1 MIQRE
6 SVLFQVCQH
15 RIILNAQQAD
25 NTVAA
30 PILCEQA
37 NLVGDR
43 ILRRLDVQ
51 FLTVFI
57 DFAAC
62 HMAHAE
68 DCFRRLGAAR
78 TDQTRHTQ
86 NFTTMQFKRNI
97 FNCAAG
103 RQIFHFKNGFPD
115 RTLYLGKHVVHFA
128 SNHQLNN
135 LVYIKVF
142 RAIRSDVFAVAINR
156 DIVRNP
162 EDFVHFVRDINDS
175 NIFFLEFCNNAK
187 QMLDLCIGQRGR
199 RLVHD
204 NNTAVIGY
212 SLGNLNHL
220 HLCNGQVTHLLI
232 RINVQIQ
239 LVEQLNAVLPHFFM
253 IDDQSLAR
261 CASQPQ
267 VFANAALGNR
277 RQLLMDHGNAG
288 IQCLKRIFELDL
300 LAFKYNLAG
309 CRRMNA
315 D

>member
-1 MIQRE
+1 
-6 SVLFQVCQH
+6 
-15 RIILNAQQAD
+15 
-25 NTVAA
+25 
-30 PILCEQA
+30 
-37 NLVGDR
+37 
-43 ILRRLDVQ
+43 
-51 FLTVFI
+51 
-57 DFAAC
+57 
-62 HMAHAE
+62 
-68 DCFRRLGAAR
+68 
-78 TDQTRHTQ
+78 
-86 NFTTMQFKRNI
+86 
-97 FNCAAG
+97 
-103 RQIFHFKNGFPD
+103 
-115 RTLYLGKHVVHFA
+115 
-128 SNHQLNN
+128 
-135 LVYIKVF
+135 
-142 RAIRSDVFAVAINR
+142 
-156 DIVRNP
+156 
-162 EDFVHFVRDINDS
+162 
-175 NIFFLEFCNNAK
+175 
-187 QMLDLCIGQRGR
+187 MLDLCIGQRGR

-261 CASQPQ
+261 CASQPE